1 MIRICPHNY
10 EIDCEHAKCDRC
22 GWNPEV
28 AKKRVQEVMKTM
40 SDSKLYRIPFTG
52 WCEVW
57 ADSPE
62 EAADKADDEQMFT
75 VCYDFGKPEC
85 LSKEVNDE
93 LD

>member
-10 EIDCEHAKCDRC
+10 ELDCDTLKCESC

-28 AKKRVQEVMKTM
+28 ARARVENVMKTM
-40 SDSKLYRIPFTG
+40 CNSKLYRVPFTG

-57 ADSPE
+57 AESQE
-62 EAADKADDEQMFT
+62 EAADKANDEQMFT
-75 VCYDFGKPEC
+75 VYYDFGDPEC
-85 LSKEVNDE
+85 LSKEEENE